1 MRFSNNGYYV
11 ERYVKCDN
19 CGLLIY
25 GEGIEAIVADE
36 AGLFCSQW
44 CIDWAGARA
53 GGIDEPKIPLPSGG
67 IHKTH

>member
-1 MRFSNNGYYV
+1 MRFSSNGYYV

-25 GEGIEAIVADE
+25 GDGVTATVADKE
-36 AGLFCSQW
+36 GLFCSQW

-53 GGIDEPKIPLPSGG
+53 DGIQEPRIPLPRDG
-67 IHKTH
+67 IHKTQ

>member
-11 ERYVKCDN
+11 ERYIKCDN

-25 GEGIEAIVADE
+25 GEGVQATVAGND
-36 AGLFCSQW
+36 GLFCSQW

-53 GGIDEPKIPLPSGG
+53 AGIEEPKIPLPSGG

>member
-25 GEGIEAIVADE
+25 GEGIKAPVAGNE
-36 AGLFCSQW
+36 GLFCSRW

-53 GGIDEPKIPLPSGG
+53 EGIEEPRIPLPREG
-67 IHKTH
+67 IHKTY